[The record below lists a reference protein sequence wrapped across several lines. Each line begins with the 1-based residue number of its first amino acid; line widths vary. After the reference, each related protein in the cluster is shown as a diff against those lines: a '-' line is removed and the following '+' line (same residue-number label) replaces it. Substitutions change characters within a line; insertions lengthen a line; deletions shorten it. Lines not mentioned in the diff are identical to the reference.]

1 MSERV
6 VIGVDFAHDTDCTSV
21 AVFTNGNLN
30 TTRPSWATM
39 SAAEMIADLESVAAA
54 YRRPRRPWSKA
65 LMRERLN
72 RATRES
78 RKRGAT

>member
-1 MSERV
+1 MSERAV
-6 VIGVDFAHDTDCTSV
+6 TGVDFAHGADSVSV
-21 AVFTNGNLN
+21 AVFTNGNAN
-30 TTRPSWATM
+30 TARPSWATM
-39 SAAEMIADLESVAAA
+39 SAAEMIADLESMVAA
-54 YRRPRRPWSKA
+54 YRRRRPWSKA